1 MNENKDNVLIQ
12 AMIPHGDYEQVVRII
27 SFTKRYLNRS
37 DFLRTAVRKLI
48 EEEQKNAE
56 IMEL

>member
-12 AMIPHGDYEQVVRII
+12 AMIPHGDYEQVVRIML
-27 SFTKRYLNRS
+27 FTKRYLNRS